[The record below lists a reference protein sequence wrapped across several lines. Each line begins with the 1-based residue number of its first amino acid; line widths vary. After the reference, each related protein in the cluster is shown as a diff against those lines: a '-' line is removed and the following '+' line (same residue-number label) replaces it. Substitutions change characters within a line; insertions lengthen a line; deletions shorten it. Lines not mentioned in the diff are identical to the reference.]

1 MEALNAEAR
10 GLHIWGG
17 RAELR
22 AAKVDGSILKFIG
35 SLQRPGTA
43 ALSLHEIAETAAEAL
58 AQAESVAVPLPVLC
72 EFVWV
77 LLRRYGRR
85 AGEIAAAIMTLADS
99 ADVDLDRPAV
109 EAGLAILEAGGDFA
123 DGVLAFEGRRL
134 GGNIF
139 VSFDRD
145 AIDLIAA
152 VGGNVQL
159 LSE

>member
-1 MEALNAEAR
+1 MLPALLIVRESPRTPVLRNTIVPV
-10 GLHIWGG
+10 GLT
-17 RAELR
+17 LT
-22 AAKVDGSILKFIG
+22 VPS
-35 SLQRPGTA
+35 P
-43 ALSLHEIAETAAEAL
+43 
-58 AQAESVAVPLPVLC
+58 ESVAVPLPVLC
-72 EFVWV
+72 EFVWA

-109 EAGLAILEAGGDFA
+109 EAGLGILEAGGDFA

-145 AIDLIAA
+145 AIALIAA
-152 VGGNVQL
+152 AGGNVQL